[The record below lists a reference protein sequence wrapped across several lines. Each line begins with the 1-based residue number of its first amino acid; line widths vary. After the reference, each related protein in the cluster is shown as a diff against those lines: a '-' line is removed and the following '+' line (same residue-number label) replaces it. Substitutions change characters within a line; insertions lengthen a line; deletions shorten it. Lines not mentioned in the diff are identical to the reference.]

1 MRQQFANKSLELLGL
16 AELAQIIDQ
25 KSAKGWFGINTGN
38 G

>member
-1 MRQQFANKSLELLGL
+1 MRQKFANKSLELLGL